1 MARLDIADGEAAAA
15 DDDAVAVGLAA
26 ESSLAL
32 DARKDHL
39 AEQSRA
45 TTTNPA
51 ARPWWLANLIK
62 TEGINLNTKANGI
75 DFAKETIKLY
85 PFTEV
90 IYITSYTSIKYT
102 EEADE
107 TEPINYIVKPW
118 NEAQIKVAIRIAFKY
133 IDSKKEN
140 MHLMG
145 ELSHSEYRI
154 LSLIA
159 QQKTSK
165 LIGEELFISEKTVR
179 NHRYNISKKLNLE
192 NNNNNLLKWAIANF
206 SK

>member
-1 MARLDIADGEAAAA
+1 MIKNNKILILEDELI
-15 DDDAVAVGLAA
+15 VGLDLQ
-26 ESSLAL
+26 EILIHEGYKTNLVHSFEEGMLEL
-32 DARKDHL
+32 TTFQPHL
-39 AEQSRA
+39 V
-45 TTTNPA
+45 
-51 ARPWWLANLIK
+51 LCD
-62 TEGINLNTKANGI
+62 INLNTKANGI

-165 LIGEELFISEKTVR
+165 IIGEELFISEKTVR